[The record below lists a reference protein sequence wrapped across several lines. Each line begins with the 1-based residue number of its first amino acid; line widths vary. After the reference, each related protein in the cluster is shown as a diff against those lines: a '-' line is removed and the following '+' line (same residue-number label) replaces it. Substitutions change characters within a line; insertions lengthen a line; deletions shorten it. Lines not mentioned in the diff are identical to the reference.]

1 MPSLGRTIFRNRK
14 IKLELRCQMY
24 MAITVNILLWGCDT
38 WAFMKSQLMK
48 LRSFHHK
55 CVRQLCGYLMFH
67 VKEHKIKN
75 EGYLKKAKLQ
85 PIDTL
90 VAVRQLRFLTRV
102 AEMDESRLTR
112 QVMSSQ
118 GTRAIGKRAGRHK
131 TTKQAYRD
139 ALKTAGL
146 FTNGNDIKTNDWIEC
161 LTDEGT
167 PSKIEQTL
175 NLDAGTFKKK
185 KNRKSFI

>member
-1 MPSLGRTIFRNRK
+1 
-14 IKLELRCQMY
+14 
-24 MAITVNILLWGCDT
+24 
-38 WAFMKSQLMK
+38 MKTCRPHTLPNHPKPKKKAQAL
-48 LRSFHHK
+48 
-55 CVRQLCGYLMFH
+55 VRQLCGYTMFH

-75 EGYLKKAKLQ
+75 EAYLKKTKLQ

-90 VAVRQLRFLTRV
+90 VTVRGQLRFLTRV
-102 AEMDESRLTR
+102 AEMDESRLSTH

-118 GTRAIGKRAGRHK
+118 GTLANGKCAGRHK

-167 PSKIEQTL
+167 PSKIEQTEQTL

-185 KNRKSFI
+185 KNS

>member
-1 MPSLGRTIFRNRK
+1 MSIQIGHLDQGVEN
-14 IKLELRCQMY
+14 Y
-24 MAITVNILLWGCDT
+24 DT
-38 WAFMKSQLMK
+38 WALMKSQLMK
-48 LRSFHHK
+48 LPTFHHK
-55 CVRQLCGYLMFH
+55 CVRQLCGYTMFQ
-67 VKEHKIKN
+67 VKEHKIKK
-75 EGYLKKAKLQ
+75 EVYLKEANLQ

-90 VAVRQLRFLTRV
+90 ITVRQLRFLTRV

-118 GTRAIGKRAGRHK
+118 GTLANGKRAGRHK

-167 PSKIEQTL
+167 PSKITEFRCRNIQKRRK
-175 NLDAGTFKKK
+175 LD
-185 KNRKSFI
+185 SHSYEYD

>member
-38 WAFMKSQLMK
+38 WALMK

-55 CVRQLCGYLMFH
+55 CVRQLCGYTMFQ

-75 EGYLKKAKLQ
+75 EVYLKKANLQ

-90 VAVRQLRFLTRV
+90 ITVRQLRFLTRV

-118 GTRAIGKRAGRHK
+118 GTDSWVKRHTLLLVSSQLDESNLISQHAAH
-131 TTKQAYRD
+131 
-139 ALKTAGL
+139 
-146 FTNGNDIKTNDWIEC
+146 C
-161 LTDEGT
+161 LYSCFLHIQYILPQSHQTLIYFATQFDRLT
-167 PSKIEQTL
+167 PSTL
-175 NLDAGTFKKK
+175 ST
-185 KNRKSFI
+185 